1 MEIYRTDNVL
11 GAGMVKD
18 WEALEVGIHIMRRIT
33 ARRAVRLEA
42 EKQAR

>member
-1 MEIYRTDNVL
+1 MEIYRTDNVVE
-11 GAGMVKD
+11 AGLVKH
-18 WEALEVGIHIMRRIT
+18 WEALEVGIHIMRHIT